1 MVKLKVPQ
9 RKRKAMVDADQRGNI
24 LGQFL
29 YQPFG
34 DAAPRPVFARG
45 WRRRQ
50 EKTRRPFKLA
60 VGVCAPE

>member
-9 RKRKAMVDADQRGNI
+9 RKRKAVVDADQRGNI

-34 DAAPRPVFARG
+34 DAAPRPVFAWR
-45 WRRRQ
+45 WRRRHFG
-50 EKTRRPFKLA
+50 RRPIAFGQVNAQAL
-60 VGVCAPE
+60 